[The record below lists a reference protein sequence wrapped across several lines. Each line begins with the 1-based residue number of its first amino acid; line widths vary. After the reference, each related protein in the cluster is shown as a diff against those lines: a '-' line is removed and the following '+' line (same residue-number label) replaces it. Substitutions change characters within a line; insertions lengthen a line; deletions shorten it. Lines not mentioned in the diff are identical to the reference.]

1 VFFSALDRT
10 ERKKQKPYYWST
22 VVLKMKYFK
31 AITVMILMML
41 TLSAAQAQKHS
52 RHHQHFKRHHHVR
65 HYHH

>member
-1 VFFSALDRT
+1 
-10 ERKKQKPYYWST
+10 
-22 VVLKMKYFK
+22 
-31 AITVMILMML
+31 MILMML